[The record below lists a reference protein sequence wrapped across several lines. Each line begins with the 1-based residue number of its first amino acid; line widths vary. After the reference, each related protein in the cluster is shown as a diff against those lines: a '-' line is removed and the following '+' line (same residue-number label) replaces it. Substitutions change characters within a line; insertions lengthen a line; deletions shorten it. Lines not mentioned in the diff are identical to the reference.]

1 MSITLD
7 LPPETEKALTDQA
20 AARGLSLAE
29 YVERLAADS
38 EPHLPRNME
47 ELWERVLLAPG
58 ESNGLADIVGKW
70 PGDETDEEVAAALAE
85 LS

>member
-1 MSITLD
+1 MSIILD
-7 LPPETEKALTDQA
+7 LPPETEKTLNDQA

-38 EPHLPRNME
+38 EPHLPRNRE
-47 ELWERVLLAPG
+47 ELWARVLLAPG

-70 PGDETDEEVAAALAE
+70 PGDETDEEVAAALE
-85 LS
+85 EMS